1 MVCKLKEKWYRVASW
16 EMEDPGTKRQDLA
29 DSTTL
34 IDKIQTLQNCNNKLL
49 NYAFKGS
56 NLTTGHCL

>member
-1 MVCKLKEKWYRVASW
+1 MLTRQQLWTASQIVTFEQRRLVCKLKEKWYRVASW

-34 IDKIQTLQNCNNKLL
+34 IDKIQTL
-49 NYAFKGS
+49 
-56 NLTTGHCL
+56 